1 MKNIYRNYFK
11 RIIDIV
17 ASFFLVLLFWPL
29 MLIAAILI
37 KIEEPNAPIL
47 FRQQRP
53 GKDEKIFTIYKF
65 RTMKAQLYDLDGNPL
80 SDMER
85 MTKVGNIL
93 RKTSIDEF
101 PQFINVLMGDMSFI
115 GPRPL
120 LTQYLNHYNEIQ
132 RRRHSVRPGIS
143 GWAQVNGRNA
153 ITWDER
159 FDLDVWYVDNLSWKV
174 DLCIVIKTITNVLAS
189 KNVNNSEVDTMPDF
203 GE

>member
-1 MKNIYRNYFK
+1 
-11 RIIDIV
+11 
-17 ASFFLVLLFWPL
+17 

-143 GWAQVNGRNA
+143 G
-153 ITWDER
+153 
-159 FDLDVWYVDNLSWKV
+159 
-174 DLCIVIKTITNVLAS
+174 
-189 KNVNNSEVDTMPDF
+189 
-203 GE
+203 

>member
-17 ASFFLVLLFWPL
+17 ASFFLILLFWPL

-132 RRRHSVRPGIS
+132 RKN
-143 GWAQVNGRNA
+143 QV
-153 ITWDER
+153 
-159 FDLDVWYVDNLSWKV
+159 LK
-174 DLCIVIKTITNVLAS
+174 IVH
-189 KNVNNSEVDTMPDF
+189 
-203 GE
+203 